1 MHNHARRILALSAVV
16 TALLV
21 TTGVSAQETD
31 QGPRAP
37 VTEHN
42 FTDADQVV
50 GDTVGPAGWLVTVR
64 RPGNR
69 PSLIRYRTHFRD
81 ALLKSVEVL

>member
-1 MHNHARRILALSAVV
+1 MHNHARHILALCAVV
-16 TALLV
+16 GALLV
-21 TTGVSAQETD
+21 TTGASAQDTG
-31 QGPRAP
+31 QGSDAP

>member
-1 MHNHARRILALSAVV
+1 MHNHAHRILALCAVV

-21 TTGVSAQETD
+21 TTGASAQDTGRSSE
-31 QGPRAP
+31 AP
-37 VTEHN
+37 VTQHD

-69 PSLIRYRTHFRD
+69 PSLIRFRTHFRD